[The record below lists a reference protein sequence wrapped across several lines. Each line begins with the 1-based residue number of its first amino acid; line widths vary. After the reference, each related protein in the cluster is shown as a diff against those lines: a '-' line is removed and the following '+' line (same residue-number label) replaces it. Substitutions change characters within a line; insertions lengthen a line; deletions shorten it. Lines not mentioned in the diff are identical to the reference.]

1 MKFKL
6 AGISL
11 LALAICSQA
20 IAQETISNININGL
34 RRVERETAL
43 SYAGINTNKPVSAEE
58 LNDALKRLYD
68 TGLFS
73 DISFDTQGS
82 TLIINVTEN
91 PVIGVRAFDGNDKI
105 DDKILESE
113 VQSAPRSVFS
123 KAKVQQD
130 VQRILDVYK
139 RAGRYGVSVEPK
151 IIKKPE
157 NRVDLIFVI
166 G

>member
-11 LALAICSQA
+11 LALAVCSNA
-20 IAQETISNININGL
+20 MAQGVISNININGL
-34 RRVERETAL
+34 QRVEKETAL
-43 SYAGINTNKPVSAEE
+43 SYAGINTNKPVSTEE
-58 LNDALKRLYD
+58 LNEALKRLYD

-73 DISFDTQGS
+73 DISFDTKGN
-82 TLIINVTEN
+82 TLVINVKEN
-91 PVIGVRAFDGNDKI
+91 PVIGVMAFDGNDKI

-130 VQRILDVYK
+130 VQRIWTFINVLGGMVYLLSQK
-139 RAGRYGVSVEPK
+139 LLKIREP
-151 IIKKPE
+151 
-157 NRVDLIFVI
+157 R
-166 G
+166 